1 MRNLVLAF
9 IALFAAVT
17 VISCDDT
24 ETYAEQKDRERAAIS
39 RFIADSAINVI
50 TETQFAEQGYKTD
63 LSKNQFVLLQNS
75 GVYMQIV
82 REGCGEKIKDG
93 ETTTVLCRFSERNI
107 LTDSLQLTNDVLSF
121 SSIVDKMTVTN
132 TSGTFTASFIK
143 NQSVMAMFYGSTSVP
158 SGWLVPFT
166 YIKVGRQE
174 SADEEIAKVNLIVPH
189 TQGHQYA
196 SSGVYPCYYTITY
209 ERGR

>member
-1 MRNLVLAF
+1 MRNLAFAF

-63 LSKNQFVLLQNS
+63 LSKNQFVLLKNS

-174 SADEEIAKVNLIVPH
+174 NADEEIAKVNLIVPH